1 MPTTAE
7 MELPPA
13 PGAVPDPPPRPDA
26 EPTGRVPTP
35 EPSRH
40 ARARQGAMAFG
51 AYLLISF
58 LLYGLPVL
66 GDYAGRFAGK
76 GAGDSRIFL
85 WMFAW
90 WPHAISHGQNP
101 VLSHAIFEP
110 HGLNLAWA
118 TSIPGP
124 AILMWP
130 LTRAFGPLVS
140 MNIVTMFA
148 PALAAWGAYLCCR
161 RLASWFWPAVLAGY
175 LFGFSSYMTEQL
187 GGHVNLFLIFPVPLA
202 VYLVIR
208 RIDGTLPVG
217 RFVIGLSLLLVL
229 EFSIS
234 TEVFATLAFFGA
246 VALFGALVVT
256 RAERSRVVSTSG
268 WTVTAYL
275 LAGLALIPLLTFVL
289 KGAPATPIR
298 PVIAGSSSVD
308 AASFL
313 FPRRS
318 TLIGSGT
325 FRGSVGPALGPAEQ
339 GAYLPL
345 PLILMLI
352 LAAATLRRD
361 RVTRWVFI
369 FTGIALLFSLG
380 TYLHIEG
387 HRSIPLPWTPFA
399 HLPILQD
406 ALPSRFTMFAW
417 LGIAVIAASWMSQTP
432 RPWRRMGLVGLGAVM
447 LLPNVAATDVHTPLE
462 VPAFFSEGQYRS
474 YIPEDHTILYIHAD
488 KGGEMLAQL
497 GSHFW
502 FRLAQGHTGPTPASF
517 QREPG
522 YRAIESANPS
532 GLTYL
537 VLRSYIREH
546 NVATVIVADAV
557 AGRWAPVIGSATH
570 VDPIATGGV
579 QVYRLAPVTYPVGRS
594 RSATRYRRHHHRG
607 RGHRR
612 SQPHRVRARVRPTP
626 ARQPT
631 PTTRPQLQP

>member
-1 MPTTAE
+1 MPTMAE
-7 MELPPA
+7 TDLPPA
-13 PGAVPDPPPRPDA
+13 PGAEPDPPPRPDA
-26 EPTGRVPTP
+26 EPTGQAPTI
-35 EPSRH
+35 EPNRH
-40 ARARQGAMAFG
+40 ARARQAALAFG
-51 AYLLISF
+51 AYLLVSF
-58 LLYGLPVL
+58 LFYGLPVL
-66 GDYAGRFAGK
+66 GDYAGKFAGK
-76 GAGDSRIFL
+76 GAGDSRLFL
-85 WMFAW
+85 WMFSW
-90 WPHAISHGQNP
+90 WPHAISHGLNP

-110 HGLNLAWA
+110 RGLNLAWA

-140 MNIVTMFA
+140 MNIATMLA
-148 PALAAWGAYLCCR
+148 PALAAWGVYLCCR
-161 RLASWFWPAVLAGY
+161 RFSGSWPAVLAGY

-208 RIDGTLPVG
+208 RIDGTLPIG
-217 RFVIGLSLLLVL
+217 RFIVGLSLVLVF

-246 VALFGALVVT
+246 LALLGALVAA
-256 RAERSRVVSTSG
+256 RGERGRVVATAA
-268 WTVTAYL
+268 WTVAAYL
-275 LAGLALIPLLTFVL
+275 VAGLILFPLLTFVL

-318 TLIGSGT
+318 TLIGSDT
-325 FRGSVGPALGPAEQ
+325 FRNSVGPALGPAEQ
-339 GAYLPL
+339 GAYIPV

-352 LAAATLRRD
+352 LAALTLRRD
-361 RVTRWVFI
+361 RIARWVLI
-369 FTGIALLFSLG
+369 FTGVALLFSLG
-380 TYLHIEG
+380 TYLHVEG

-417 LGIAVIAASWMSQTP
+417 LGIAVVAARWMSQTTH
-432 RPWRRMGLVGLGAVM
+432 PWRRMGVVGLGAVM

-462 VPAFFSEGQYRS
+462 VPTFFSQAQYRS
-474 YIPEDHTILYIHAD
+474 YVPEDHTILYIHPD

-497 GSHFW
+497 ESHFW
-502 FRLAQGHTGPTPASF
+502 FRLAQGHTGPTPVSF

-522 YRAIESANPS
+522 YRAISSANPS

-546 NVATVIVADAV
+546 NVAAVIVADAV
-557 AGRWAPVIGSATH
+557 AGRWASVIGSATH
-570 VDPIATGGV
+570 VTPIATGGV
-579 QVYRLAPVTYPVGRS
+579 QVYRLAPTTYPAGRS
-594 RSATRYRRHHHRG
+594 TAPRTRRHHHQ
-607 RGHRR
+607 GHRHRRPR
-612 SQPHRVRARVRPTP
+612 SRSRSR
-626 ARQPT
+626 
-631 PTTRPQLQP
+631 